1 MRINTFT
8 IHSVTSKETPTMDP
22 ISNRALISRLYSSAE
37 QRLED
42 TEFNNENWSEWY
54 KAVQSLTDPEKMVYV
69 IVKLNQK
76 VTNGGFAEFYES
88 SFGVFAPE
96 IVHVLN
102 EIKAGATADI
112 VASSMLVVN
121 PKGLLDDEYKAFVFN
136 LELTEEQRP
145 QLFTQDIRYDQ
156 LQDHEN
162 LEDLMGNYLQELI
175 K

>member
-1 MRINTFT
+1 MEN
-8 IHSVTSKETPTMDP
+8 

-42 TEFNNENWSEWY
+42 TKFGSENWREWY
-54 KAVQSLTDPEKMVYV
+54 KAVEALTDLEKMVYV
-69 IVKLNQK
+69 VVKLNQK

-112 VASSMLVVN
+112 VSSSMLVVN
-121 PKGLLDDEYKAFVFN
+121 PKGLLDDEYKAYVFN
-136 LELTEEQRP
+136 LTITEEQRP

-162 LEDLMGNYLQELI
+162 LEDLMGGYLQELI
-175 K
+175 RES

>member
-1 MRINTFT
+1 MEN
-8 IHSVTSKETPTMDP
+8 

-37 QRLED
+37 QHLED
-42 TEFNNENWSEWY
+42 TEFNDKNWSEWY

-69 IVKLNQK
+69 IVKLNQR

-121 PKGLLDDEYKAFVFN
+121 PNGLLDGEYKAFVFN
-136 LELTEEQRP
+136 FQLTEEQRQ

-162 LEDLMGNYLQELI
+162 LEDLMGGVLQELI
-175 K
+175 SSE

>member
-1 MRINTFT
+1 MENL
-8 IHSVTSKETPTMDP
+8 
-22 ISNRALISRLYSSAE
+22 SNRAIISRLYSSAE

-42 TEFNNENWSEWY
+42 TDFNSENWFEWY
-54 KAVQSLTDPEKMVYV
+54 KAVQALTDPEKMVYV
-69 IVKLNQK
+69 VVKLNQK
-76 VTNGGFAEFYES
+76 VTNGGFTEFYES

-112 VASSMLVVN
+112 VASSMLVVH

-136 LELTEEQRP
+136 IGLTEEQRS

-162 LEDLMGNYLQELI
+162 LEDLMGGYLQQLI
-175 K
+175 HS